1 MWKQG
6 IIVAISLAAL
16 IWVFDHYF
24 WLKQT
29 LVKTASSPIAKKEWN
44 SVGNASFGGSDVEF
58 YLDFNQVKERNEN
71 YIIRM
76 LTNVK
81 DDGHPDYKS
90 SYKSGTVLLEID
102 CQKSLYRGLEQTKYK
117 ELWAYGSSL
126 SIEPIVT
133 EWEPNSRHGKA
144 KLICERLN

>member
-44 SVGNASFGGSDVEF
+44 WVGSEDIWVGEF
-58 YLDFNQVKERNEN
+58 DTYLNYNQVKKRNGN

-76 LTNVK
+76 LTNRH
-81 DDGHPDYKS
+81 DDGDPDIS
-90 SYKSGTVLLEID
+90 HQSAIVTLEID
-102 CQKSLYRGLEQTKYK
+102 CQKSLYKILEHINYK
-117 ELWAYGSSL
+117 EQWGSGSSL
-126 SIEPIVT
+126 NIEPYTT
-133 EWEPNSRHGKA
+133 EWRPNSRHGQA
-144 KLICERLN
+144 ELICERLN

>member
-1 MWKQG
+1 MGAVWKQG

-29 LVKTASSPIAKKEWN
+29 LVKTASSPTAKKEWN
-44 SVGNASFGGSDVEF
+44 WVSSSSFDGMDF
-58 YLDFNQVKERNEN
+58 DFFLNFNQAKERNGN

-81 DDGHPDYKS
+81 YDGKLDYRS
-90 SYKSGTVLLEID
+90 AIVSLEVD
-102 CQKSLYRGLEQTKYK
+102 CQKSLYRGLEKIDY
-117 ELWAYGSSL
+117 EERWASGSSL
-126 SIEPIVT
+126 SVEPINT
-133 EWEPNSRHGKA
+133 EWEANSYHGQA
-144 KLICERLN
+144 ELICERLN